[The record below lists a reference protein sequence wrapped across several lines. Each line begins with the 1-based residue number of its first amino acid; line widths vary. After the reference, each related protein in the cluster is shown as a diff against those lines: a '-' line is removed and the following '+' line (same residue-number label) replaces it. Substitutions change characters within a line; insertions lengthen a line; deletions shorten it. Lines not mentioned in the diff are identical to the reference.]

1 MNFLKKYE
9 DKSNIVAD
17 VIKKSREKMH
27 LSKAEVSRRLQFYAV
42 FLDSTEIKRIEDCKM
57 IVKDFELIALCE
69 VLNINY
75 SQLKEL
81 LIHD

>member
-1 MNFLKKYE
+1 MKKYE

-17 VIKKSREKMH
+17 VIKKAREKMC

-57 IVKDFELIALCE
+57 VVKDFELIALCE

-75 SQLKEL
+75 NQLKEL